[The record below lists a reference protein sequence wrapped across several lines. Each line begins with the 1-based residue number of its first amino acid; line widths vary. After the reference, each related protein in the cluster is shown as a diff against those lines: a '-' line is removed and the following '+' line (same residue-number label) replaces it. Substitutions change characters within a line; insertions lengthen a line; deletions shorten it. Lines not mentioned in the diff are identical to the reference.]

1 LLRRQP
7 ATAGGPSSGGAP
19 LRAPAI
25 DPAQLGRHVRAWLAR
40 SMHSLFPPI
49 TRRRVRFRGGWFALP
64 IYALL
69 VAIYPLSLQQA
80 EWVRTSEHFTWLAYA
95 GIAAGILIGN
105 SRMSNARA
113 VVLGGILGAIA
124 IVISTAVASEGTI
137 VREKLI
143 ALAINVNNWL
153 TQVLAGEAATDPTV
167 FILFLGATCWTS
179 AFAGTLAL
187 TRTGRPWDALAFVG
201 FCLVVNVSMALTNL
215 IADLVVFTLGSLV
228 LLVRL
233 HIVSLQDRWQRNNI
247 VPSGEMDWRLLRG
260 GLTWAL
266 VLVLLAFFTPR
277 IGAAEV
283 LGKAYNV
290 FEAPYHSVEA
300 EWQRFFAGV
309 SGPSR
314 LRGISFTEAIRLG
327 QSPNLSDRVVMTVDA
342 PSGHFWR
349 AITYDFYT
357 GNGWR
362 TTETDKVDKVNPP
375 VLGRERFDATFDMQV
390 PNQTALFG
398 ANEPVKVS
406 IAAQFQ
412 TGADRSYSTG
422 MRAVRS
428 GQASGTYT
436 VTSYV
441 SVADK
446 AVLRR
451 APTVYPDYIRA
462 KYLQMPSTLPQRV
475 KDLAH
480 KIAGNESNPY
490 DIAEALE
497 SYLRIT
503 YHYAPSVK
511 APPPGRDPI
520 DYFLFDAK
528 EDFCEYFASS
538 MAVLLREMGVP
549 ARFVEGYTTGTL
561 DPNTGKYVVKELD
574 AHAWVEAYFPNYGWV
589 EFEPT
594 PSQAP
599 FLRIDSDLI
608 NGGSFPG
615 ENGDQTI
622 DDPDNPRNNRGE
634 SEGLGQNL
642 DPGADTADAGSI
654 PLERFDPTPV
664 ISVLLALLALMGLAF
679 ARFQYRFRGQR
690 PIDAAWGKARL
701 LASYA
706 GYHPNPSQ
714 TAYEYAAML
723 GEAVPDAKS
732 PIQDIAEARIR
743 DRYTMDGS
751 TAADADKA
759 LDAWRR
765 LARTLFAL
773 VPARVV
779 SFFARFAR

>member
-1 LLRRQP
+1 LRKTVVAPP
-7 ATAGGPSSGGAP
+7 AVPPTRVAETM
-19 LRAPAI
+19 RAA
-25 DPAQLGRHVRAWLAR
+25 RAWVGR
-40 SMHSLFPPI
+40 SMRSLFPPI
-49 TRRRVRFRGGWFALP
+49 ARRRLRFRGGWFALP

-80 EWVRTSEHFTWLAYA
+80 EWVRTAEHFTWLAYL
-95 GIAAGILIGN
+95 GIVAGILIGN
-105 SRMSNARA
+105 SRMSTRRS
-113 VVLGGILGAIA
+113 VLLAGILGAIA
-124 IVISTAVASEGTI
+124 VVITTAVASEGAI
-137 VREKLI
+137 VREKLV
-143 ALAINVNNWL
+143 ALAISVNNWL

-167 FILFLGATCWTS
+167 FILFLGATSWTA
-179 AFAGTLAL
+179 AFAGTFAL
-187 TRTGRPWDALAFVG
+187 TRSGRPWDALVFVG

-233 HIVSLQDRWQRNNI
+233 HIVSLQDRWQRYNI

-260 GLTWAL
+260 GLTWSL
-266 VLVLLAFFTPR
+266 VLVMMAFFTPR
-277 IGAAEV
+277 VGAAEV
-283 LGKAYNV
+283 LGNAYNV
-290 FEAPYHSVEA
+290 FEAPYRSVEA

-362 TTETDKVDKVNPP
+362 TTETEKVDRVAPP
-375 VLGRERFDATFDMQV
+375 TLGREVFDATFAMQV
-390 PNQTALFG
+390 PQQSVLFG
-398 ANEPVKVS
+398 ANEPVRVS
-406 IAAQFQ
+406 IPAQFQ
-412 TGADRSYSTG
+412 TGADRTYSTG
-422 MRAVRS
+422 MRALRGGGASDVYTVRS
-428 GQASGTYT
+428 F
-436 VTSYV
+436 V

-446 AVLRR
+446 SLLRR
-451 APTVYPDYIRA
+451 APTVYPSYISQR
-462 KYLQMPSTLPQRV
+462 YLQLPSTLPQRV
-475 KDLAH
+475 RDLAH
-480 KIAGNESNPY
+480 RIAGNETNPY
-490 DIAEALE
+490 DIAEAIE

-503 YHYAPSVK
+503 YHYAPTVK
-511 APPPGRDPI
+511 APPPGRDPV
-520 DYFLFDAK
+520 DWFLFDAK

-538 MAVLLREMGVP
+538 MTVLLRELGVP

-574 AHAWVEAYFPNYGWV
+574 AHAWVEAYFPNYGWI

-599 FLRIDSDLI
+599 FLRIDSDLLGTA
-608 NGGSFPG
+608 NLPG
-615 ENGDQTI
+615 DIEDREI
-622 DDPDNPRNNRGE
+622 ADPDNPRLEGDDG
-634 SEGLGQNL
+634 GLGRL
-642 DPGADTADAGSI
+642 DPGGEDGAAGATAFD
-654 PLERFDPTPV
+654 RFDPVPV
-664 ISVLLALLALMGLAF
+664 LSLLAALIAILLLAF
-679 ARFQYRFRGQR
+679 ARFQIRFRGQR

-706 GYHPNPSQ
+706 GYQSNPSQ

-732 PIQDIAEARIR
+732 PIQDIADARIR
-743 DRYTMDGS
+743 DRYTPAGA
-751 TAADADKA
+751 TEADADRA
-759 LDAWRR
+759 MDAWRR